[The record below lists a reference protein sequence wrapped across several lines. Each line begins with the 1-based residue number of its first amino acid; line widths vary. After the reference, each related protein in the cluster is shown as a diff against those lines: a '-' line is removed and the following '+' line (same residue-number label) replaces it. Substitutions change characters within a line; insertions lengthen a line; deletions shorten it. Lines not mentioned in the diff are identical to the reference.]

1 MPSLPRGYEPIP
13 YAGAPRSVPNY
24 GTLGE
29 LMGLKARSS
38 QQGWMQLASAF
49 DRFVQTRRA
58 QEAAQLERADLQQ
71 QRQASEALKRDEMA
85 QRKAEREEAQRL
97 RDEAAEEKKQLANEK
112 RGDARAKAIGYGPM
126 HEADVDTV
134 MQSPERAGDVRY
146 SFGPGTADGPEL
158 QPTQDQQRT
167 MALEKAVRE
176 AGGTVGP
183 NGSAHYPPKPPA
195 PPAPPNIGSF
205 EDYVTTKYGPRP
217 TPTQIE
223 QARRTYGDTGRAE
236 PRGLGA
242 SLNLPGAYGSAFSRA
257 ILNAA
262 PMKRAG
268 LIQTANDIAAGGTED
283 DLKSLI
289 RQAAIE
295 GENVDV
301 KNQILG
307 RQATIRALSD
317 AKKLITDMKAQGV
330 PTSLLSGTMENVARN
345 LGKTTNPQYIRL
357 AQNLQ
362 DALINYRRAATGAAF
377 SDSESKAYASM
388 FPAYTNDLPVNVALL
403 DGLTEAMSS
412 RDNAYW
418 EYKLGPE
425 GAALVAVKAPAKKNP
440 YR

>member
-1 MPSLPRGYEPIP
+1 MPILPRGYQPVP
-13 YAGAPRSVPNY
+13 YAGEARYVPNY

-29 LMGLKARSS
+29 LLGLRARNT
-38 QQGWMQLASAF
+38 QQGWQQLASVF
-49 DRFVQTRRA
+49 DRFVQTRNQA
-58 QEAAQLERADLQQ
+58 EAAKLERADVL
-71 QRQASEALKRDEMA
+71 RKEQAAEQLKRDEMA
-85 QRKAEREEAQRL
+85 ARAAEREEAARI
-97 RDEAAEEKKQLANEK
+97 RREAQEEKEQAAREK
-112 RGDARAKAIGYGPM
+112 RGDQRAKAIGYGPM
-126 HEADVDTV
+126 NEADVDTV

-146 SFGPGTADGPEL
+146 AFGPGTADGPEL
-158 QPTQDQQRT
+158 QPTRDQQE
-167 MALEKAVRE
+167 MIALKDAVTKQ
-176 AGGTVGP
+176 GGLVTPG
-183 NGSAHYPPKPPA
+183 GSVHMPPKPPA
-195 PPAPPNIGSF
+195 ADKPAAIGSF
-205 EDYVTTKYGPRP
+205 EDYVTAKYGPRP
-217 TPTQIE
+217 SPAQIE

-236 PRGLGA
+236 PRGMGA
-242 SLNLPGAYGSAFSRA
+242 ALNLPGAYGSAFSRA

-307 RQATIRALSD
+307 RQATIRALAD
-317 AKKLITDMKAQGV
+317 AKKLLTDMKAAGV
-330 PTSLLSGTMENVARN
+330 PTDILSGTFENVARK

-357 AQNLQ
+357 AQSLQ

-377 SDSESKAYASM
+377 SDAEGKAYASM

-403 DGLTEAMSS
+403 DGLTEAMAS

-425 GAALVAVKAPAKKNP
+425 GAALVGAKASQKKNP
-440 YR
+440 FR